1 MPKTAIFPP
10 GSGPT
15 LAPYSPGTS
24 ADGTTLAPDWM
35 RAAAAAVAATVP
47 AATYRMVPGEDHA
60 ILRRPEVLA
69 AEISRG

>member
-1 MPKTAIFPP
+1 
-10 GSGPT
+10 
-15 LAPYSPGTS
+15 
-24 ADGTTLAPDWM
+24 M

-47 AATYRMVPGEDHA
+47 GATCRTVPGEDHA